1 MIGVINLEKKRKLS
15 ARKRN
20 DYFWGY
26 LMIAPLMLGIAV
38 FYIYPIFRSIW
49 MSFYEVGAFNK
60 MKWEGMGNYLRLFQ
74 DDLFYNSFWNTL
86 KYVIMTVPVGIFLA
100 IFLAT
105 LLNNKISGVSF
116 YRTIYF
122 LPSVTMAA
130 AVAMVWKWLYNG
142 DFGLINSLL
151 AKVGIQG
158 TSWLTNNSTALA
170 SIAIVGIWS
179 MVGYNMIILL
189 AGMQGISKNYYEAAA
204 IDGAGPFRQFFSI
217 TVPLLSPTIFF
228 IMITSL
234 IRGFQVFDTIFMMVK
249 KTSPAFES
257 TQTLVMMFYR
267 HAFDYSEKGYAS
279 AIGNIIFVIIMLITA
294 VQMVLQKRWVHYD

>member
-1 MIGVINLEKKRKLS
+1 M
-15 ARKRN
+15 A
-20 DYFWGY
+20 
-26 LMIAPLMLGIAV
+26 GIAV

-49 MSFYEVGAFNK
+49 MSFYEVGTFNK
-60 MKWEGMGNYLRLFQ
+60 MAWAGIGNYTRLLK
-74 DDLFYNSFWNTL
+74 DPLFWNSFWNTIY
-86 KYVIMTVPVGIFLA
+86 YVILTVPVGISLA
-100 IFLAT
+100 VFFAA

-142 DFGLINSLL
+142 DYGLINGWLSRLSIT
-151 AKVGIQG
+151 GP
-158 TSWLTNNSTALA
+158 SWLTNPATAMGA
-170 SIAIVGIWS
+170 IAIVGIWS

-189 AGMQGISKNYYEAAA
+189 AGMQGISRNYYEAAA
-204 IDGAGPFRQFFSI
+204 IDGAGPLKQFWSI
-217 TVPLLSPTIFF
+217 TVPMLSPTIFF
-228 IMITSL
+228 VMITSL

-267 HAFDYSEKGYAS
+267 NAFDYSDKGYAS
-279 AIGNIIFVIIMLITA
+279 AIGNMIFIFIMLVTA
-294 VQMVLQKRWVHYD
+294 VQMVLQKKWVHYE

>member
-1 MIGVINLEKKRKLS
+1 MEKRKKLS
-15 ARKRN
+15 ARKRS

-26 LMIAPLMLGIAV
+26 AMIFPLMAGIAV

-60 MKWEGMGNYLRLFQ
+60 MKWAGAANYIRLFH
-74 DDLFYNSFWNTL
+74 DPLFADSFWNTIQ
-86 KYVIMTVPVGIFLA
+86 YVVLTVPVGIALAVFLA
-100 IFLAT
+100 A

-142 DFGLINSLL
+142 DYGLINACL
-151 AKVGIQG
+151 AKFGITG
-158 TSWLTNNSTALA
+158 TNWLSNPDTAMGA
-170 SIAIVGIWS
+170 IALVGIWS

-189 AGMQGISKNYYEAAA
+189 AGMQGISRTYYEAAA
-204 IDGAGPFRQFFSI
+204 IDGAGPVKQFCSI

-228 IMITSL
+228 VMITSL

-267 HAFDYSEKGYAS
+267 NAFDYSDKGYAS
-279 AIGNIIFVIIMLITA
+279 AIGNMIFVIIMLITA
-294 VQMVLQKRWVHYD
+294 VQMVLQKKWVHYD